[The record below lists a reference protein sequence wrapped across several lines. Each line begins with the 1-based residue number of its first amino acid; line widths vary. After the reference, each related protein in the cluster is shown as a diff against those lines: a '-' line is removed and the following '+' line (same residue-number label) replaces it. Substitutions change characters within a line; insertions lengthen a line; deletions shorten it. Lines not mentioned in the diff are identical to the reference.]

1 MEKYMKWE
9 DLSFEEIKIL
19 EGSDFEAK
27 LQLLYACNQSV
38 DVIEEGENIIVDMVK
53 HEENLFQEAELVL

>member
-1 MEKYMKWE
+1 MKIEAGLMEKYMKWE

-27 LQLLYACNQSV
+27 L
-38 DVIEEGENIIVDMVK
+38 
-53 HEENLFQEAELVL
+53 